1 MAITFRG
8 RAEKLNSIV
17 GTQNSQAHN
26 MKSAAGHRD
35 DVGGEDVS
43 LKQAMSSFSKRNS
56 SPAKS
61 NCSPITS
68 KAKSS
73 PFKINQT
80 LVDGAK
86 NTNKQFL
93 DVGPIVGEA
102 LNEGKTADLRQKA
115 KTIDTPKSRKI
126 NTNLRTTNPL
136 DDMEASILKF

>member
-68 KAKSS
+68 RAKSS
-73 PFKINQT
+73 PLKMNQA
-80 LVDGAK
+80 LVDGARD
-86 NTNKQFL
+86 TGKQFL
-93 DVGPIVGEA
+93 DAGAIVKGILNDTSSEEA
-102 LNEGKTADLRQKA
+102 EAVDL
-115 KTIDTPKSRKI
+115 S
-126 NTNLRTTNPL
+126 
-136 DDMEASILKF
+136 E